1 MAFAALSHL
10 SLIVLAI
17 YGFSFTGW
25 TGAVYQILNHG
36 VVDAA
41 LFLLLGAL
49 EVRYATS
56 EIGAYGGVAAR
67 LPRTATFFVI
77 ASLAMIG
84 LPMLGGFVGEF
95 MILSSTFTGVSKGW
109 AIAAALGVIL
119 GAAYMLSLVQR
130 IFYGPESAMTASK
143 PANDVHFGELAV
155 LAPLAVLMLVM
166 GLAPSFWTNSIQSG
180 VHPPPLNGT
189 TPMPMSICRSVARG
203 GAAVTPVPDIY
214 RILPEVILTVTGV
227 AIMLLEASMR
237 PGWPRRPLG
246 WVAAIGTTLAL
257 WASLWQLSLPVGTG
271 FFGTVETSPFTVFF
285 HVLICGI
292 VLVALLLS
300 LDTLPEDSHHQGEFY
315 ALVVFGAVGMC
326 LLTGAVELLLVF
338 IALEISSIATYIL
351 AGYRKETGR
360 GPEAAIK
367 YFLLGSFAT
376 GFLLYGIA
384 LIFGATGTTQVYEIA
399 RLAPTAENHSLVLA
413 ALGLM
418 LVGILFKVSAAPFH
432 VWTPDVYEGAPSPV
446 VALLSTAPKAAAFAL
461 LLRVVYEM
469 FPSLHSLWAPLLW
482 IVAVLSMTLG
492 NLAALR
498 QQNVKR
504 MLAYSSIAHAG
515 YLLAAFAGLG
525 TSGIAAASF
534 YTAAYAA
541 MNVGIF
547 AVVTLVSGYD
557 EKLPLIDDFRGLIYR
572 APLLGSLLLF
582 FLVSLVGIPF
592 TGGFFGKFY
601 SFSAAVNGGAVAL
614 AIIGLLNS
622 GLAAGYYLHLA
633 LVSVQR
639 EPSAERQGAAA
650 PQVGVAVGA
659 ALLLAVVA
667 TLVLGI
673 VPGEVLRAAQSG
685 AHTLQAPPVDNT
697 PSGDA
702 VQP

>member
-1 MAFAALSHL
+1 M
-10 SLIVLAI
+10 
-17 YGFSFTGW
+17 
-25 TGAVYQILNHG
+25 N
-36 VVDAA
+36 
-41 LFLLLGAL
+41 
-49 EVRYATS
+49 
-56 EIGAYGGVAAR
+56 
-67 LPRTATFFVI
+67 
-77 ASLAMIG
+77 
-84 LPMLGGFVGEF
+84 
-95 MILSSTFTGVSKGW
+95 
-109 AIAAALGVIL
+109 
-119 GAAYMLSLVQR
+119 
-130 IFYGPESAMTASK
+130 
-143 PANDVHFGELAV
+143 
-155 LAPLAVLMLVM
+155 
-166 GLAPSFWTNSIQSG
+166 
-180 VHPPPLNGT
+180 
-189 TPMPMSICRSVARG
+189 
-203 GAAVTPVPDIY
+203 PVPDIY
-214 RILPEVILTVTGV
+214 RILPEVILTLTGV
-227 AIMLLEASMR
+227 AIMLIEASLP

-257 WASLWQLSLPVGTG
+257 WASLWQLSLPAGTG
-271 FFGTVETSPFTVFF
+271 FFSTVETSPFTVFF

-292 VLVALLLS
+292 VLVVLLLS
-300 LDTLPEDSHHQGEFY
+300 LDSLPEDSHHQGEFY
-315 ALVVFGAVGMC
+315 SLIVFGTVGMC
-326 LLTGAVELLLVF
+326 LLTGAVELLVVF
-338 IALEISSIATYIL
+338 IALEISSISTYIL

-384 LIFGATGTTQVYEIA
+384 LAFGATGTTQIYEIA
-399 RLAPTAENHSLVLA
+399 RLAPSAQNHSLVLA
-413 ALGLM
+413 ALALM

-482 IVAVLSMTLG
+482 IVAVLSMTVG

-515 YLLAAFAGLG
+515 YLLVAFAALG
-525 TSGIAAASF
+525 NTGIAAASF
-534 YTAAYAA
+534 YAAAYAA

-547 AVVTLVSGYD
+547 AVITLVSGYD
-557 EKLPLIDDFRGLIYR
+557 EKLPMIDDYRGLIYR

-601 SFSAAVNGGAVAL
+601 SFSAAVDGGAVAL

-622 GLAAGYYLHLA
+622 GLAAAYYLRLA
-633 LVSVQR
+633 LVAAQR
-639 EPSAERQGAAA
+639 QPSTEDRPAIPA

-659 ALLLAVVA
+659 ALLLAVAA

-685 AHTLQAPPVDNT
+685 AHTLQAPPPDNA
-697 PSGDA
+697 PSA
-702 VQP
+702 ITVEP